1 MIWERQRQR
10 KVFGPVASVSQGTE
24 RSPRLVLHDPEH
36 KRHLWRQ
43 GSGQGPDQAMTYK
56 VRAIDRSE
64 VQCETTGDCEG
75 REARVSPYS
84 CCQTGEQQQASTT
97 TSLERADSDREQW
110 SKRNSKAKR
119 QMRRDAWGW
128 RRLQSSCGSGITGL
142 VSRQPWEGHCLTS
155 I

>member
-1 MIWERQRQR
+1 
-10 KVFGPVASVSQGTE
+10 
-24 RSPRLVLHDPEH
+24 
-36 KRHLWRQ
+36 
-43 GSGQGPDQAMTYK
+43 MTYK

-75 REARVSPYS
+75 REARASPYS

-119 QMRRDAWGW
+119 QMRRDNEDGVDCRALVDLASLVGFPVSPE
-128 RRLQSSCGSGITGL
+128 RGTALPAFSSSKPAELCDFLDVTVRL
-142 VSRQPWEGHCLTS
+142 
-155 I
+155 